1 MSNLKY
7 ISLDKADNIAA
18 ITLNRNELNLL
29 NLEMLEEINSLLQ
42 EIANDH
48 ETRALVF
55 KAAGVAFC
63 GGLDYSGDSHDD
75 FEKLLHTYHKTIR
88 LLDKLECP
96 TISLLH
102 GAALGAGCELACIC
116 DFVLAIDGV
125 KLGLPE
131 IKKGLIPTVAIADFP
146 RYGHRKQIAEL
157 IMLGDTVTA
166 EEAKSMGL
174 VNRVYT
180 KGDFDTRS
188 REFVYRLTANPASSL
203 CLAKR
208 AMRAATE
215 MKFADALGEIEGI
228 YLRKLMLSDDAK
240 AGLEALKRRKQPEP

>member
-1 MSNLKY
+1 MSNPKY
-7 ISLDKADNIAA
+7 IIFDKTDSIAT
-18 ITLNRNELNLL
+18 ISLNRDELNLL
-29 NLEMLEEINSLLQ
+29 NLEMLEEINSVLQ
-42 EIANDH
+42 ETANDH
-48 ETRALVF
+48 ATRALII

-63 GGLDYSGDSHDD
+63 GGLDYAGDSHDD
-75 FEKLLHTYHKTIR
+75 FEKLIHTYHKTIR

-131 IKKGLIPTVAIADFP
+131 IKMGLIPTVAIADFP
-146 RYGHRKQIAEL
+146 RYGHRKQIDEL

-174 VNRVYT
+174 VNRVYA
-180 KGDFDTRS
+180 KADFDTRS

-208 AMRAATE
+208 ALRAGME

-240 AGLEALKRRKQPEP
+240 AGLEAMKKRRIP